1 MGSTLTCKTS
11 HVSGALRFRW
21 LRGGHPIAG
30 ATGSRRVATNAD
42 YGKRLACQVT
52 AQNPVGSVTVKSP
65 PTVAIGPRNL
75 ANEPHSLVGEGSCRV
90 AAAPSI
96 PGVRISGNRP
106 ATPESPLTFSSA
118 KPVRVQLGSIDVR
131 SKRVR
136 ITPRQLS
143 ALADGSN
150 PLKVNGKSTSLV
162 LAPCLLSAS
171 VAGSGDSQ
179 VRYAVSGAIAIRKG
193 SIKTRKLAIAAG
205 RGVLGEVAVFAH
217 GGPQIQFPLTGPKTS
232 YNGIK
237 VRLLRHTVEFR
248 HLPEDTGTVEVDLKH
263 GLVQGT
269 GGKAKAA
276 ANLKGGLPARAGVR
290 TLWK

>member
-1 MGSTLTCKTS
+1 MTARELGWIRD
-11 HVSGALRFRW
+11 G
-21 LRGGHPIAG
+21 
-30 ATGSRRVATNAD
+30 
-42 YGKRLACQVT
+42 QV
-52 AQNPVGSVTVKSP
+52 P

-90 AAAPSI
+90 VAAPSS
-96 PGVRISGNRP
+96 PRRP
-106 ATPESPLTFSSA
+106 SPVTALPPRNPRSPFSSA

-131 SKRVR
+131 AKAVR

-143 ALADGSN
+143 SLGDGSH

-179 VRYAVSGAIAIRKG
+179 VRYAALRGDRHQERLHQDP
-193 SIKTRKLAIAAG
+193 KTRDRRRPRRPR
-205 RGVLGEVAVFAH
+205 RGDCLRARRSPDPVPPHRTEDLLQRH
-217 GGPQIQFPLTGPKTS
+217 QGPP
-232 YNGIK
+232 
-237 VRLLRHTVEFR
+237 LRHTVRFR

-276 ANLKGGLPARAGVR
+276 ATLKGGLAARAGVR